1 MKDKYNSYKI
11 QVIMKNAVIDWY
23 LEEMGIEKTI
33 DDINI
38 VWYSGYDTHHQAIL
52 KTKDNLLFECI
63 YRENDMQFR
72 VYESL
77 YNVNISSQRFNTNV
91 EF

>member
-1 MKDKYNSYKI
+1 MYNSYKI
-11 QVIMKNAVIDWY
+11 QIIMKNAVIDWY

-38 VWYSGYDTHHQAIL
+38 VWYSGYDLRQQAIL
-52 KTKDNLLFECI
+52 KADDNLLFECV
-63 YRENDMQFR
+63 YVENKLRIQI
-72 VYESL
+72 YEST
-77 YNVNISSQRFNTNV
+77 YYKEIDSRRFNSNV